1 MDEQTLLNF
10 AVGIGEVMLANGAE
24 THRVED
30 TVERILSV
38 KEGRMP
44 ETFVTPTGFFASI
57 QGPLSGTITKFR
69 RVSKRSINLEKV
81 TRANSLSRDFVAG
94 KVTLHQGF
102 NELER
107 IAKMAPFP
115 YALVVLCYGA
125 VCFSFALLFS
135 GTIYDALTAFFVGI
149 FLGIIAELMEKKKVS
164 PFLVS
169 FFGGVSIAV
178 TTLIFYLLGFGTNY
192 NTVITGCLMPLVPGF
207 ALTNSIRDIMN
218 GDFISGTARLVE
230 ALITAVAVAAGVG
243 IILSIFNWL
252 GGFNL

>member
-10 AVGIGEVMLANGAE
+10 AVGVGEVMLANGAE

-57 QGPLSGTITKFR
+57 QGPLTGTITKFR
-69 RVSKRSINLEKV
+69 RISRRSINLEKV
-81 TRANSLSRDFVAG
+81 TRANSLSRNFVAG
-94 KVTLHQGF
+94 KITLHEGF
-102 NELER
+102 AELER
-107 IAKMAPFP
+107 IEKIIPFP
-115 YALVVLCYGA
+115 HHLVVLCYGT
-125 VCFSFALLFS
+125 VCSSFALLFS
-135 GTIYDALTAFFVGI
+135 GTIYDALAAFFVGI
-149 FLGIIAELMEKKKVS
+149 LLGVIAELMEKKRVS

-169 FFGGVSIAV
+169 LLGGVSIAFI
-178 TTLIFYLLGFGTNY
+178 TLVFYLLHFGTNY
-192 NTVITGCLMPLVPGF
+192 NTIITGCLMPLVPGF

-243 IILSIFNWL
+243 IVLSIFNMI
-252 GGFNL
+252 GGFSL

>member
-1 MDEQTLLNF
+1 MDEHTLLNF
-10 AVGIGEVMLANGAE
+10 AVGVGEVMLANGAE

-57 QGPLSGTITKFR
+57 QGPLTGTITKFR
-69 RVSKRSINLEKV
+69 RISRRSINLEKV
-81 TRANSLSRDFVAG
+81 TRANSLSRNFVAG
-94 KVTLHQGF
+94 KITLQDGF
-102 NELER
+102 EELER
-107 IAKMAPFP
+107 IEKMIPFP
-115 YALVVLCYGA
+115 RHLVILCYGA
-125 VCFSFALLFS
+125 VCSSFALLFN
-135 GTIYDALTAFFVGI
+135 GTIYDALAAFFVGI
-149 FLGIIAELMEKKKVS
+149 FLGLIAELMEKKRVS

-169 FFGGVSIAV
+169 LFGGVSI
-178 TTLIFYLLGFGTNY
+178 TFITLIFHLLDFGTNY

-218 GDFISGTARLVE
+218 GDFISGTARLIE

-243 IILSIFNWL
+243 IVLSMFNML
-252 GGFNL
+252 GGFKI